1 MWWTKWKSKI
11 YIMPTHDRPKRHSVK
26 AVSKT
31 QQAEA
36 DAARNK
42 AAEKARKE
50 AHAAA
55 ATKKRAIKVT
65 VDDLSDGFSRMHIAG
80 RRHRTTRRKVRR
92 THRRSRT
99 S

>member
-1 MWWTKWKSKI
+1 
-11 YIMPTHDRPKRHSVK
+11 MPAHDRPKRHSVK
-26 AVSKT
+26 ALSKMER
-31 QQAEA
+31 AEA

-65 VDDLSDGFSRMHIAG
+65 VDDISDRFSRMHIAG
-80 RRHRTTRRKVRR
+80 RRSRSRRTRRKVRGTR
-92 THRRSRT
+92 
-99 S
+99 

>member
-1 MWWTKWKSKI
+1 
-11 YIMPTHDRPKRHSVK
+11 MPANDRPKRHSVK
-26 AVSKT
+26 AISKT

-55 ATKKRAIKVT
+55 VTKKRAVKMT
-65 VDDLSDGFSRMHIAG
+65 VDDLSDRFSRMHIAG
-80 RRHRTTRRKVRR
+80 RRRRVTRRKVRGTR
-92 THRRSRT
+92 
-99 S
+99 

>member
-1 MWWTKWKSKI
+1 
-11 YIMPTHDRPKRHSVK
+11 MPAHDRPKRHSVK
-26 AVSKT
+26 AISKT

-55 ATKKRAIKVT
+55 ATKKRTVKVT
-65 VDDLSDGFSRMHIAG
+65 VDDLSDRFSRMHIAG
-80 RRHRTTRRKVRR
+80 RRHRFTRRKVRGNRR
-92 THRRSRT
+92 TERAPVA
-99 S
+99 